1 MSLRVR
7 FFLLIIGTIV
17 IPNILIMLV
26 VWLSFG
32 SIDNMRET
40 HNQLEQYSHLYEYI
54 NTEVSRDDFLA
65 FIDSL
70 PVEMH
75 ASLLDSAENN
85 QETILANLIKTN
97 KSMEE
102 PKITIEVV
110 NVDFT
115 DGSSSLLIFNR
126 PLVDKYAIFRNK
138 PLPHIFPFIFISVV
152 TILSLFII
160 RSINLSLKRIEEATR
175 RVAEGDF
182 DFELI
187 AKGNDSIA
195 SLTRSFD
202 FMRRKVKEEYDRRSR
217 FFMGV
222 SHDLKTPLASISGYA
237 DAVLEGYAEDKE
249 TLDKYIEIIRS
260 KSNLLQDRISH
271 LIHFVKLETGDW
283 QASLEDIP
291 LKTYLLE
298 LSNSFQVE
306 AGLYGFKFESE
317 IGISEEIN
325 VEVDIELVTRSLEN
339 LMHNAFHYSYP
350 ESVITLKV
358 YKKSGMAILSLVNR
372 SEGIPKD
379 ELSNIFEPFYRGSKS
394 RNDDGFG
401 LGLANVA
408 AVIKSHGWK
417 ITVESELKKETVFTI
432 IIPIK
437 SL

>member
-26 VWLSFG
+26 VWMSFG
-32 SIDNMRET
+32 SIANMRDT

-54 NTEVSRDDFLA
+54 NTELSRRDFST
-65 FIDSL
+65 FVNTL

-75 ASLLDSAENN
+75 ASLLDSVERSP
-85 QETILANLIKTN
+85 ETILTNLIKTN
-97 KSMEE
+97 KIKGE

-110 NVDFT
+110 NVDFL
-115 DGSSSLLIFNR
+115 DGSSSVLIFNR

-138 PLPHIFPFIFISVV
+138 PFPYIFPFIFISVI
-152 TILSLFII
+152 TILSFFII

-202 FMRRKVKEEYDRRSR
+202 FMRCKVKDEYDRRSR

-283 QASLEDIP
+283 KASLEYIP

-306 AGLYGFKFESE
+306 AGLYGFKFEFGIE
-317 IGISEEIN
+317 ISEEIN
-325 VEVDIELVTRSLEN
+325 AAMDMELVTRSLEN
-339 LMHNAFHYSYP
+339 LMHNAFRYSYP
-350 ESVITLKV
+350 KSVITLEVHKESDMV
-358 YKKSGMAILSLVNR
+358 ILSLVNR
-372 SEGIPKD
+372 SEGIPKN
-379 ELSNIFEPFYRGSKS
+379 ELSNIFEPFYRGSKG

-408 AVIKSHGWK
+408 AVIKSHGWE

-432 IIPIK
+432 KIPIK